1 MESQSQ
7 DPQIAASLARIEA
20 QGEAHAEGQKH
31 LRELIEAQGKAH
43 TAALKAQGEAHAAAL
58 KAQGEALAEGQQ
70 RLREGLQDV
79 KQDLKGDTQEV
90 KQNLKDHRE
99 REDVILA
106 ELTAGLAELK
116 ADMGKLQ
123 AVGETHLFWIKVIF
137 IPIAI
142 GIVMLAVKALFLGGL
157 A

>member
-1 MESQSQ
+1 MESQSQSQ

-20 QGEAHAEGQKH
+20 QIQAQGEALKAQGDAHAE
-31 LRELIEAQGKAH
+31 
-43 TAALKAQGEAHAAAL
+43 ALKAQGEAH
-58 KAQGEALAEGQQ
+58 AEGQQ
-70 RLREGLQDV
+70 RLREGLQD
-79 KQDLKGDTQEV
+79 V

-137 IPIAI
+137 IPIAV